1 MKKTFTQLALCC
13 LTLVACIDAGLTEPP
28 PACAVKADGKSPFPS
43 AMAEKKF
50 TGIVNCLH
58 PGIGT
63 NSLLVLD
70 GTFLFDLNTTTFK
83 RQIIPI
89 REEKDHLANLWTP
102 KNFAVSGD
110 RKRILVLDKVINAES
125 RQVEKVLDVKSAITT
140 GNPNP
145 EAFSISPDG
154 RMGLVCVHSYSS
166 DEFDGLALFDLETG
180 KMKHVRRNANTIRY
194 AIFCSDDQVAVF
206 YTNGVISMQ
215 TPDGK
220 ETYQLS
226 DNGPIPVPWGGHA
239 VTLGS
244 PKTTWLAVSDGRKLA
259 VFDLTSRKRVFEDTD
274 SSNPIATSDKSI
286 LAYKAIRSSGK
297 LCGCGKHELL
307 EVVLK
312 CMDLESD
319 GMLEIVMPKEYD
331 HMFWDRAAEVLYCA
345 DFDALSKIPLRASE
359 LKRINRKMSNQVP
372 EDTARKLADPQH

>member
-1 MKKTFTQLALCC
+1 MKLAPLALCC
-13 LTLVACIDAGLTEPP
+13 LTLVVGIDNGLTETP
-28 PACAVKADGKSPFPS
+28 PACAVKADGKSTFPS
-43 AMAEKKF
+43 AIAEKTF

-63 NSLLVLD
+63 NTLLVLD
-70 GTFLFDLNTTTFK
+70 DTFLFGLNTTTFK
-83 RQIIPI
+83 RQIIQI
-89 REEKDHLANLWTP
+89 RGEKDHLANLWTP
-102 KNFAVSGD
+102 KNFAVSAD
-110 RKRILVLDKVINAES
+110 RKRILVLDKVINAET

-180 KMKHVRRNANTIRY
+180 KMKHVRRNANTLRY
-194 AIFCSDDQVAVF
+194 AIFCSNNQVAVF

-226 DNGPIPVPWGGHA
+226 DNGPIPVPGGGHA

-244 PKTTWLAVSDGRKLA
+244 PKRPCLAVSDGRKLA
-259 VFDLTSRKRVFEDTD
+259 VFDLTSRKRVFEDTG
-274 SSNPIATSDKSI
+274 SSIATSDKSI
-286 LAYKAIRSSGK
+286 LAYEAIRPSGK
-297 LCGCGKHELL
+297 LCGCGKHELS

-312 CMDLESD
+312 CMDLESND
-319 GMLEIVMPKEYD
+319 MREVVMPKKYN
-331 HMFWDRAAEVLYCA
+331 HMFWTRAAEVLYCA
-345 DFDALSKIPLRASE
+345 DFHVLSKIPLRASE
-359 LKRINRKMSNQVP
+359 LKGMNRKMSNQVP
-372 EDTARKLADPQH
+372 EDTARKLAVPQL